1 MREYKIKFTKYLL
14 MKQFKYVLL
23 LTVITI
29 MSSCASIGPLL
40 MKDSSYISQAL
51 HYDDK
56 DSVYYYRITPSNDIA
71 IWDSIRHA
79 VHISEF
85 LSGIKFNNRFGRRYY
100 QELPTLPK
108 DTIVD
113 IAGSLLVPRVS
124 NKSRNEYVLRC
135 SADELYV
142 IPSKHILSFYEKHV
156 PEAYALHKK
165 GQTFAKAALGTGI
178 GTLAMIGAGA
188 SLMACCEQVVGYET
202 IKGPFGFPHTKPIYG
217 RNEQMFHAGI
227 SLVSVGLGCSIVTT
241 VLVGMSGRKK
251 RDALNLYNMQAEQTM
266 PQLTLNAHVS
276 GNGIGVSLQF

>member
-51 HYDDK
+51 HHVDL
-56 DSVYYYRITPSNDIA
+56 DSVIYYHIPSV
-71 IWDSIRHA
+71 DSKRHA
-79 VHISEF
+79 VHISEV
-85 LSGIKFNNRFGRRYY
+85 LSGIDFNNRSGRRYY

-124 NKSRNEYVLRC
+124 NKSRNEYVLSC
-135 SADELYV
+135 SANEQYV
-142 IPSKHILSFYEKHV
+142 IPSKHLLSFYEKHV

-165 GQTFAKAALGTGI
+165 GQTFAKAALGIGI
-178 GTLAMIGAGA
+178 GALATIGAGA
-188 SLMACCEQVVGYET
+188 TLLACCEQVVGYET
-202 IKGPFGFPHTKPIYG
+202 ITGSFGFSHIEPIYG
-217 RNEQMFHAGI
+217 RNEQIFHAGI
-227 SLVSVGLGCSIVTT
+227 SLVSVGFGCFFVASGLGS
-241 VLVGMSGRKK
+241 MSVKKK
-251 RDALNLYNMQAEQTM
+251 RDALNLYNIQAEQTM
-266 PQLTLNAHVS
+266 PKLTLNAHVS